1 MVVPCRVAGVGRKVA
16 DPAAVPYKVADSVA
30 RKAAGLAALSA
41 EVSGMPDWE
50 MGQKVAVVAAL
61 MMVAVAPMVASAGA
75 VPPMVVAVQDNP
87 DS

>member
-1 MVVPCRVAGVGRKVA
+1 
-16 DPAAVPYKVADSVA
+16 
-30 RKAAGLAALSA
+30 
-41 EVSGMPDWE
+41 MPDWE